1 MEIRDEEKVE
11 RYANWIKSRRV
22 EEDKIVRAF
31 ALWRIG
37 DWLYLLGEKDST
49 LEIYKKAKEGY
60 EELRAE
66 KGNKLTLTPFPE
78 SGVETL
84 TYEQAVDYLSKMIEE
99 LKQDEK
105 S

>member
-1 MEIRDEEKVE
+1 MDARDEDEVE
-11 RYANWIKSRRV
+11 RYANWIKSRRT
-22 EEDKIVRAF
+22 EKDKIVRAF
-31 ALWRIG
+31 ALWKIG
-37 DWLYLLGEKDST
+37 DELYLLGKKDSA
-49 LEIYKKAKEGY
+49 LEIYKKAREGY
-60 EELRAE
+60 EELHAE

-84 TYEQAVDYLSKMIEE
+84 TYEQAVDYLSKMIKE

>member
-1 MEIRDEEKVE
+1 MDARDEDEVE
-11 RYANWIKSRRV
+11 RYANWIKSRRA

-37 DWLYLLGEKDST
+37 DELYLLGENEPA
-49 LEIYKKAKEGY
+49 LEIYKKAREGY
-60 EELRAE
+60 KELRAE

-84 TYEQAVDYLSKMIEE
+84 TYEQAIDYLSKMIKE